1 MSVHLDQ
8 NAIDRLVRGI
18 GEQVRGIVNTTAAE
32 TTDTNL
38 DQAVDLL
45 HTRLN
50 RLDGIQIQRDWC
62 RNALETLRRG
72 DDLTIQIG

>member
-1 MSVHLDQ
+1 MSLNFNQ
-8 NAIDRLVRGI
+8 AAIDRLRRGI
-18 GEQVRGIVNTTAAE
+18 GEQVRGIVNSTAAE
-32 TTDTNL
+32 TINTDL

-50 RLDGIQIQRDWC
+50 ALDGMTFDRDWS

-72 DDLTIQIG
+72 DDLMIQIG